1 MRFAVRVP
9 ATSANLGPGFD
20 CLGLALNL
28 HADFIVETGRP
39 FHILIEGEGAKTI
52 GRDARNL
59 AYRTLVSALVRKG
72 IAPPPLELT
81 IRSSIPVTGGLGSSS
96 TAIVA
101 GLALAELMAGG
112 AVECARLV
120 EPAAR
125 LEGHPDNVS
134 PALLGGL
141 VASLMTEERV
151 DALRV
156 PMEKMPGAV
165 LFVPVLRVVT
175 HRARGVLPRVV
186 SHEDAAFNVAHAS
199 MLVAA
204 LNAGRWDLVGRAMDD
219 RLHQPAR
226 AERLIPALPD
236 ILRAARQAGAIGAC
250 LSGSGSAMLALV
262 DTDADAVG
270 EAMCAAARDR
280 GVSGRAI
287 VTRVDESGTVVLDRT

>member
-20 CLGLALNL
+20 CLGLALDL

-39 FHILIEGEGAKTI
+39 FQILIEGEGATSI

-59 AYRTLVSALVRKG
+59 AYRTLLSALARRG
-72 IAPPPLELT
+72 IAPPPLQLT
-81 IRSSIPVTGGLGSSS
+81 IRNGIPVTGGLGSSS

-101 GLALAELMAGG
+101 GLALADLMTDG
-112 AVECARLV
+112 AIECASLI

-125 LEGHPDNVS
+125 LEGHPDNVA
-134 PALLGGL
+134 PALLGGF
-141 VASLMTEERV
+141 VTSLMTADRV
-151 DALRV
+151 DALRI
-156 PMEKMPGAV
+156 PMERIPGAV
-165 LFVPVLRVVT
+165 LFVPALRVAT

-186 SHEDAAFNVAHAS
+186 PHQDAAFNVAHAS

-204 LNAGRWDLVGRAMDD
+204 LRAGRWDLVGRAMDD

-226 AERLIPALPD
+226 AERLMPALPD

-262 DTDADAVG
+262 EAGAEAVG
-270 EAMCAAARDR
+270 EAMCAAAQDR
-280 GVSGRAI
+280 GISGRAI
-287 VTRVDESGTVVLDRT
+287 VARVDESGTLVLDRT